1 MSETKP
7 KTLLSQTINGDN
19 NDNSDLNSSESTS
32 NDQTQKMSNVQN
44 VNGNSVVLGQLPDD
58 FLRLDSSSPTNQT
71 RSQIE
76 LDEELAASLQ
86 RQYDSQLLSQQR
98 AVANWNSNYRA
109 HLSITFVEAHLI
121 KNYGLMN
128 MSPYVRIR
136 IGNTIYETR
145 TSTRGGKNPKWNE
158 TCRCYLPIGCDTI
171 AIELYD
177 DCLFTQD
184 ELIAWATYKVPENF
198 LRFTSETPEHTF
210 EERIVL
216 SGKQGEGLEG
226 ELFISVNSKPVT
238 AETLRTYMTAP
249 VYHTSHLHGPGV
261 LISTPPI
268 LAAPL
273 IVHQSPVPA
282 ATLLPPSQQTQHQA
296 AVQQPPQPIQI
307 RDEDVQT
314 LKEMF
319 PNIEIDVI
327 KSVLQTERGNIERSI
342 TNLLELNSTT

>member
-1 MSETKP
+1 M
-7 KTLLSQTINGDN
+7 
-19 NDNSDLNSSESTS
+19 
-32 NDQTQKMSNVQN
+32 
-44 VNGNSVVLGQLPDD
+44 
-58 FLRLDSSSPTNQT
+58 
-71 RSQIE
+71 
-76 LDEELAASLQ
+76 
-86 RQYDSQLLSQQR
+86 
-98 AVANWNSNYRA
+98 
-109 HLSITFVEAHLI
+109 
-121 KNYGLMN
+121 
-128 MSPYVRIR
+128 
-136 IGNTIYETR
+136 
-145 TSTRGGKNPKWNE
+145 
-158 TCRCYLPIGCDTI
+158 
-171 AIELYD
+171 
-177 DCLFTQD
+177 
-184 ELIAWATYKVPENF
+184 
-198 LRFTSETPEHTF
+198 
-210 EERIVL
+210 
-216 SGKQGEGLEG
+216 
-226 ELFISVNSKPVT
+226 T

-296 AVQQPPQPIQI
+296 VVQQPPQPIQI